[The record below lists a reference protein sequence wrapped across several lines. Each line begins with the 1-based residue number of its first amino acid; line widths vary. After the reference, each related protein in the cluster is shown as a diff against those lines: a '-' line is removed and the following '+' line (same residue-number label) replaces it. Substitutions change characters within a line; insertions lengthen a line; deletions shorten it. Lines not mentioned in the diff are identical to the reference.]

1 MKFKAKLS
9 MKFLTDAEDDE
20 PKVNNLLVDSS
31 INNGYKTYLSSKH
44 KHVKKLK
51 KCKRRKRY

>member
-9 MKFLTDAEDDE
+9 MKFLTDAEDEE
-20 PKVNNLLVDSS
+20 PIVNNLLVDSS
-31 INNGYKTYLSSKH
+31 INNGNKTCLSSKY
-44 KHVKKLK
+44 KYIKKLK

>member
-9 MKFLTDAEDDE
+9 MKFLTDAEDEE

-31 INNGYKTYLSSKH
+31 INNGYKTNLSSKY
-44 KHVKKLK
+44 KYIKKLK

>member
-1 MKFKAKLS
+1 
-9 MKFLTDAEDDE
+9 MKFLTDAEDEE

-31 INNGYKTYLSSKH
+31 INNGYKTYLSSKN
-44 KHVKKLK
+44 KYIKKLK